1 MATTLDDALAHAR
14 TGDVWLFR
22 GTSGAD
28 RAIRMLTNAPVNH
41 VGMAVVLDDLPPM
54 MWHAE
59 LGRSLPDLWTGTHHR
74 GAQLHD
80 LEAAVRRWAE
90 VYGQQAWLRQLDPV
104 PARNA
109 EDALL
114 RTIAVWD
121 GASFPRTS
129 QLAWR
134 WLRGR
139 SSSMALVRRL
149 RSEFP
154 TTAPDPAGTAAAA
167 YCAEL
172 VAVAYEAMGIVEP
185 GRPPNW
191 YDPGRFWSGDDLPL
205 REGWTLSPEIPVEV
219 HGGGVRTT
227 GEAPGML
234 DRTPRR
240 RGWRRR
246 RRALED
252 PPTSSR

>member
-1 MATTLDDALAHAR
+1 VIGTPGHLELVDDRDAADLATFLGRARRLGATAVRLQASGRILAVTVCALAGSGLMGEGTVLGMRVFALADDAACDRTVGLDTVLTALSPGPREEAVDRRHDAEGPDAEGPDATTTPDTSEGHTRLTVPGVVVVEPWSGMSAP
-14 TGDVWLFR
+14 R
-22 GTSGAD
+22 GGWEP
-28 RAIRMLTNAPVNH
+28 L
-41 VGMAVVLDDLPPM
+41 GVLP
-54 MWHAE
+54 
-59 LGRSLPDLWTGTHHR
+59 G
-74 GAQLHD
+74 
-80 LEAAVRRWAE
+80 
-90 VYGQQAWLRQLDPV
+90 
-104 PARNA
+104 
-109 EDALL
+109 
-114 RTIAVWD
+114 
-121 GASFPRTS
+121 
-129 QLAWR
+129 
-134 WLRGR
+134 
-139 SSSMALVRRL
+139 
-149 RSEFP
+149 
-154 TTAPDPAGTAAAA
+154 
-167 YCAEL
+167 AEL